1 MPGVRRNQ
9 YGAARYMTTSPAPV
23 TVQLLADHERL
34 ITAVGQMRRQE
45 WGHPP
50 EPEDRAWWV
59 DVTAR
64 EAGRDRLPVTWVA
77 LDAQGDALGAVGLAD
92 YDIEERRDRS
102 PWLIGMIVRADRR
115 GAGIGGLL
123 VAHLEGWAGAH
134 GYERLWVATG
144 GRAVD
149 FYRKCGWEL
158 SETFERAPGDVT
170 TVLTRAL

>member
-1 MPGVRRNQ
+1 
-9 YGAARYMTTSPAPV
+9 MTTSPSSV
-23 TVQLLADHERL
+23 TVHLLADHERL
-34 ITAVGQMRRQE
+34 IAAVGQMRWQE

-50 EPEDRAWWV
+50 EPEDQAWWS

-77 LDAQGDALGAVGLAD
+77 IDERGDALGAVGLAE

-102 PWLIGMIVRADRR
+102 PWLVGMIVRADRR
-115 GAGIGGLL
+115 GRGIGGLL
-123 VAHLEGWAGAH
+123 VAQLEAWAGTH
-134 GYERLWVATG
+134 GYEHVWVATG

-158 SETFERAPGDVT
+158 RETFERAPGDVT
-170 TVLTRAL
+170 AVLTRVL

>member
-1 MPGVRRNQ
+1 
-9 YGAARYMTTSPAPV
+9 MTAFPSPV

-34 ITAVGQMRRQE
+34 IAAVGEMRWQE

-77 LDAQGDALGAVGLAD
+77 LNERGDALGAVGLAE
-92 YDIEERRDRS
+92 YDIDERRDRS
-102 PWLIGMIVRADRR
+102 PWLVGMIVRADRR
-115 GAGIGGLL
+115 GEGIGGRL
-123 VAHLEGWAGAH
+123 VAALEAWAAAR
-134 GYERLWVATG
+134 GYERVWVATG

-158 SETFERAPGDVT
+158 SETFERASVEVT
-170 TVLTRAL
+170 IVLTKVL

>member
-1 MPGVRRNQ
+1 M
-9 YGAARYMTTSPAPV
+9 ATSPS
-23 TVQLLADHERL
+23 TVRVELLADHEQL
-34 ITAVGQMRRQE
+34 IAAVGEMRWRE

-50 EPEDRAWWV
+50 EPEDRESWV

-77 LDAQGDALGAVGLAD
+77 VDERGAALGAVGLAE

-115 GAGIGGLL
+115 GTGIGGLL
-123 VAHLEGWAGAH
+123 VARLEAWAATH
-134 GYERLWVATG
+134 GYRQAWVATG

-149 FYRKCGWEL
+149 FYRKCGWEP
-158 SETFERAPGDVT
+158 SETFERASGEVT
-170 TVLTRAL
+170 TVLTKRR